1 MKSDLSLHSERLTY
15 RQTVS
20 CDLDTVLSIENDS
33 ENIRY
38 IIPWSKDQHVK
49 TLNDP
54 DKKHIIIEDKDKKL
68 VGYIILAGLN
78 SLHDNVEL
86 IRITI
91 SEKSK
96 GYGKEA
102 LNTIL
107 KYIFEY
113 LHAHRLWLDVK
124 EYNERA
130 KHIYL
135 SLGFKQEGILREC
148 IKNGD
153 KFESLI
159 IMSILKHEFS
169 ELEEGR
175 DIS

>member
-1 MKSDLSLHSERLTY
+1 MKSGLFLYSKRLTY
-15 RQTVS
+15 RQTVV
-20 CDLDTVLSIENDS
+20 CDLDTVLSIENDN

-49 TLNDP
+49 TLSDT
-54 DKKHIIIEDKDKKL
+54 DKKHIVIEDNKKQ
-68 VGYIILAGLN
+68 VGYIILAGLG
-78 SLHDNVEL
+78 SLHDNIEL
-86 IRITI
+86 VRITI
-91 SEKSK
+91 SEKAK

-107 KYIFEY
+107 KYIFED
-113 LHAHRLWLDVK
+113 HNAHRLWLDVK

-169 ELEEGR
+169 QLREGR